1 MFITDLSIR
10 RPTVSWVMSLILI
23 IFGLFVFWKLPVRE
37 LPNGIQ
43 PPVVQVQV
51 DYKSAA
57 ASIVDQ
63 EVTQVLEDVI
73 GGAEGIKN
81 IDSKSENGRSTINV
95 EFDTS
100 IDLDNA
106 ANDIRERVARV
117 VDNLPSESDPP
128 QILKRAA
135 GFTTTMWLSLS
146 SSTWSDLELGDY
158 AERFLVDQFSS
169 VKNVGR
175 IRVGGLREL
184 SIRVWVD
191 PIKLAANDLTI
202 KEVESAMRGENI
214 SLPAGTLEADNIDL
228 TLNLDKSYNDINSIK
243 QLPIK
248 KKNNKVILLS
258 DVANV
263 EFGPVSEKTLFKAQ
277 TKDQINLKTVG
288 IGIYA
293 RSGASTVELSN
304 EIKKKIIEVKKSL
317 PEELDLR
324 VSFNRANYVEAAI
337 EEVYKTLFIAFILV
351 VLIIYLFLG
360 NLKAVIVP
368 AIALPV
374 SLIASFLGLYI
385 FGLSINIFVLLSFI
399 LAIGIITDDS
409 VIMTDAIY
417 RRIEN
422 GENSLVAAYKGSKQI
437 SFAIIAT
444 TLILVAVFLPLI
456 FIKGISGT
464 LFRETAIALSFSIVV
479 SSFVALTLSPML
491 ASKFLNKKTSKKF
504 IIRKFENIFSN
515 FANFY
520 KETLGTVIYKTRTVG
535 IFIIFIIIASIL
547 LFNFSKKELLPM
559 EDRGAYLIIG
569 ATDEGSSFEY
579 TQEQAQ
585 KVEARLLPLL
595 QAEDSPYSRF
605 IMRVPGFGSSA
616 NSYNSFIIIAL
627 LDDWKNRKKGQQI
640 VLREAIGKIVTLPQ
654 ALAFPISPQSIRVSS
669 YNKPVQMVIYG
680 STYEELEEIQK
691 KIIRKLRSNKN
702 LSRIDSDYNRNKPE
716 VKLIINKNKAKDL
729 GVSTKAIGETLET
742 LYGGKKITTFNK
754 LGKEYPIIV
763 QQYLSDR
770 RNKEGVSKIFVRS
783 ETNSKLISLANLV
796 SFKEEGSAK
805 QLARYNR
812 QRAVTISA
820 NINEGY
826 TLTEAIKFFEEV
838 MSSEAPKNQI
848 TWKGKSEEIKETS
861 NELFI
866 IFALALLTAYLV
878 MAATFNSF
886 IHPFIIVLTVP
897 LAIFGGLVFILFLNS
912 SVNIF
917 SQIALIILIGISTKN
932 SILIVDFANQIRT
945 TGKNIDTAVKEAC
958 AVRFRPIIM
967 TSLSTMIAMMPLVIG
982 NIGPGA
988 GEGSRLAVGSTILGG
1003 MIISTFFTLYVTPS
1017 MYLALAKNTK
1027 RIDVI
1032 DIELKK
1038 NYLKN
1043 NIFIFI

>member
-1 MFITDLSIR
+1 MFISELSIK

-43 PPVVQVQV
+43 PPVVQIQV
-51 DYKSAA
+51 DYKSAS

-63 EVTQVLEDVI
+63 EVTQVVEDVI

-81 IDSKSENGRSTINV
+81 IDSKSENGRSTINI

-100 IDLDNA
+100 INLDNA

-117 VDNLPSESDPP
+117 VDNLPTESDPP

-146 SSTWSDLELGDY
+146 SSTWNDLELGDY
-158 AERFLVDQFSS
+158 AERYLVDQFSS

-184 SIRVWVD
+184 SIRVWID

-202 KEVESAMRGENI
+202 QEVEIALRGENV

-228 TLNLDKSYNDINSIK
+228 TLNLDKSYNDIKTIK
-243 QLPIK
+243 QLPVK
-248 KKNNKVILLS
+248 KTKNKVILLS
-258 DVANV
+258 DIANI

-293 RSGASTVELSN
+293 RSGASTVELSKD
-304 EIKKKIIEVKKSL
+304 IKKKLSEIKKSL
-317 PEELDLR
+317 PSELDLR

-337 EEVYKTLFIAFILV
+337 EEVYKTLLIAFVLV

-422 GENSLVAAYKGSKQI
+422 GESPLIAAYKGSKQI

-456 FIKGISGT
+456 FIEGISGT
-464 LFRETAIALSFSIVV
+464 LFRETAIALSFSIII

-491 ASKFLNKKTSKKF
+491 ASKFLEKKNDKKTFVKKF
-504 IIRKFENIFSN
+504 QKIFLS
-515 FANFY
+515 FSYFY
-520 KETLGTVIYKTRTVG
+520 KETLNITVKKTK
-535 IFIIFIIIASIL
+535 IISFFIIFIIIASTL

-579 TQEQAQ
+579 TQQQAQ
-585 KVEARLLPLL
+585 KVEERLIPLL
-595 QAEDSPYSRF
+595 QKEDSPYSRF

-627 LDDWKNRKKGQQI
+627 LDDWKNRKKGQQT
-640 VLREAIGKIVTLPQ
+640 VLREAIGKIVSLPQ
-654 ALAFPISPQSIRVSS
+654 AVAFPISPQSIRVSN

-680 STYEELEEIQK
+680 NTYEELEEIQK
-691 KIIRKLRSNKN
+691 QIIKELRLNKN
-702 LSRIDSDYNRNKPE
+702 LSRIGSDYNRNKPE
-716 VKLIINKNKAKDL
+716 MKLIINKNKAKDL
-729 GVSTKAIGETLET
+729 GISTKTIGETLET
-742 LYGGKKITTFNK
+742 LYGGKRITSFNK

-770 RNKEGVSKIFVRS
+770 RNKDGISKIFVRS
-783 ETNSKLISLANLV
+783 ETNKKLISLANLV

-805 QLARYNR
+805 ELSRYNR

-820 NINEGY
+820 NINENY
-826 TLTEAIKFFEEV
+826 TLTEAIKYFESV
-838 MSSEAPKNQI
+838 MLDIAPEKQI

-866 IFALALLTAYLV
+866 IFILALLTAYLV

-886 IHPFIIVLTVP
+886 IHPFVIILTVP

-932 SILIVDFANQIRT
+932 SILIVDYANQIRA
-945 TGKNIDTAVKEAC
+945 TGKDIETAVKEAC

-1017 MYLALAKNTK
+1017 MYFALAKNTK
-1027 RIDVI
+1027 RIDVV
-1032 DIELKK
+1032 DLELRKELSKK
-1038 NYLKN
+1038 
-1043 NIFIFI
+1043 

>member
-491 ASKFLNKKTSKKF
+491 ASKFLNKRTSKKF
-504 IIRKFENIFSN
+504 IIRKFENFFLN

-535 IFIIFIIIASIL
+535 IFIILIIIASIL

-627 LDDWKNRKKGQQI
+627 LDDWKNRKKGQQV

-716 VKLIINKNKAKDL
+716 VKLLINKNKAKDL

-1038 NYLKN
+1038 ELSKK
-1043 NIFIFI
+1043 

>member
-1 MFITDLSIR
+1 MLITELSIR
-10 RPTVSWVMSLILI
+10 RPVVSWVMSLILI
-23 IFGLFVFWKLPVRE
+23 VFGLFVFWKLPVRE
-37 LPNGIQ
+37 LPSGLQ

-51 DYKSAA
+51 NYASASA
-57 ASIVDQ
+57 PIIDQ

-81 IDSKSENGRSTINV
+81 IDSKSSNGRSTIKV

-128 QILKRAA
+128 QILKQAA
-135 GFTTTMWLSLS
+135 GFTTTMWLALS

-158 AERFLVDQFSS
+158 AERYLVDTFSS

-175 IRVGGLREL
+175 ILVGGLREL

-191 PIKLAANDLTI
+191 PIKLAANDLTVQ
-202 KEVESAMRGENI
+202 EVERALRGENI
-214 SLPAGTLEADNIDL
+214 RLPAGTLEANNIDL
-228 TLNLDKSYNDINSIK
+228 TLNLDKSYNSIETIK

-248 KKNNKVILLS
+248 KTNKKVVVLS
-258 DVANV
+258 DVANI

-277 TKDQINLKTVG
+277 RKDQLNLKTVG

-293 RSGASTVELSN
+293 RSGASTVELSK
-304 EIKKKIIEVKKSL
+304 EIKKKITEVNKSL
-317 PEELDLR
+317 PEGLKIEIA
-324 VSFNRANYVEAAI
+324 FNRATYIGAAI
-337 EEVYKTLFIAFILV
+337 NEVYKTLIIAFVLV
-351 VLIIYLFLG
+351 VIIIYLFLG

-374 SLIASFLGLYI
+374 SLIASFLGIYI

-422 GENSLVAAYKGSKQI
+422 GENPLVAAYKGSRQI
-437 SFAIIAT
+437 TFAIIAT
-444 TLILVAVFLPLI
+444 TLILIAVFLPLI
-456 FIKGISGT
+456 FIEGISGT

-491 ASKFLNKKTSKKF
+491 ASKFLNKKNNKNF
-504 IIRKFENIFSN
+504 VIRKFEKFFLGFSK
-515 FANFY
+515 FY
-520 KETLGTVIYKTRTVG
+520 QETLEVLVKKTKTISV
-535 IFIIFIIIASIL
+535 FIIFIIIASVL

-559 EDRGAYLIIG
+559 EDRGAYLVIG
-569 ATDEGSSFEY
+569 FTDEGSSFEY
-579 TQEQAQ
+579 TQEKAQ
-585 KVEARLLPLL
+585 VIEKRLIPLL
-595 QAEDSPYSRF
+595 QAENSPYSRF

-616 NSYNSFIIIAL
+616 TSYNSFIIIAL
-627 LDDWKNRKKGQQI
+627 LDHWKNRKQDSQT
-640 VLREAIGKIVTLPQ
+640 VMRQAIGKIVTVPQ
-654 ALAFPISPQSIRVSS
+654 AVAFPISPQSIRVSS

-680 STYEELEEIQK
+680 STYEELESIQNEV
-691 KIIRKLRSNKN
+691 IGKLRRNRN
-702 LSRIDSDYNRNKPE
+702 LSRIESDYSRNKPE

-729 GVSTKAIGETLET
+729 GVSTETVGKSLET
-742 LYGGKKITTFNK
+742 LYGGKRVTTFNK
-754 LGKEYPIIV
+754 LGKEYPIIL

-770 RNKEGVSKIFVRS
+770 RNKEGISKIFVRS
-783 ETNSKLISLANLV
+783 DTTGKLISLSNLV
-796 SFKEEGSAK
+796 NFKEEGTAK
-805 QLARYNR
+805 ELSRYNR
-812 QRAVTISA
+812 QRAVTISS
-820 NINEGY
+820 NISENY
-826 TLTEAIKFFEEV
+826 TLSEAIKYLENIMAEV
-838 MSSEAPKNQI
+838 SPKSQI

-886 IHPFIIVLTVP
+886 IHPFIIILTVP

-912 SVNIF
+912 SINIF
-917 SQIALIILIGISTKN
+917 SQIALVILIGISTKN
-932 SILIVDFANQIRT
+932 SILIVDYANQIRT
-945 TGKNIDTAVKEAC
+945 TGKNIETAVKEAC
-958 AVRFRPIIM
+958 SIRFRPIIM

-988 GEGSRLAVGSTILGG
+988 GEGSRLAVGATILGG
-1003 MIISTFFTLYVTPS
+1003 MIISTFFTLYVTPT
-1017 MYLALAKNTK
+1017 MYLSLAKNTK
-1027 RIDVI
+1027 RIDAV

-1038 NYLKN
+1038 QLR
-1043 NIFIFI
+1043 

>member
-1 MFITDLSIR
+1 
-10 RPTVSWVMSLILI
+10 MSLILI
-23 IFGLFVFWKLPVRE
+23 VFGLFVFWKLPVRE

-51 DYKSAA
+51 NYKSAS

-63 EVTQVLEDVI
+63 EVTQVVEDVI

-117 VDNLPSESDPP
+117 VDNLPTESDPP

-158 AERFLVDQFSS
+158 AERYLVDQFSS
-169 VKNVGR
+169 IKNVGR
-175 IRVGGLREL
+175 ILVGGLREL

-202 KEVESAMRGENI
+202 KEVELAMRGENI

-248 KKNNKVILLS
+248 KTGNKVILLS
-258 DVANV
+258 DVANI
-263 EFGPVSEKTLFKAQ
+263 EFGPVSEKTLFKSQ

-293 RSGASTVELSN
+293 RSGASTVELSDD
-304 EIKKKIIEVKKSL
+304 IKKKIIEVKKSL

-324 VSFNRANYVEAAI
+324 ISFNRANYVEAAI
-337 EEVYKTLFIAFILV
+337 EEVYKTLLIAFILV

-368 AIALPV
+368 AVALPV

-422 GENSLVAAYKGSKQI
+422 GETPLVAAYKGSKQI

-456 FIKGISGT
+456 FIEGISGT

-491 ASKFLNKKTSKKF
+491 ASKFLNKKTSKKIF
-504 IIRKFENIFSN
+504 LQKFEKVFLNFS
-515 FANFY
+515 NFY
-520 KETLGTVIYKTRTVG
+520 KETLEVIVYKTKTIS
-535 IFIIFIIIASIL
+535 IFIILIIISSVL
-547 LFNFSKKELLPM
+547 LFSFSKKELLPQ

-569 ATDEGSSFEY
+569 STDEGSSFEY

-585 KVEARLLPLL
+585 KVEGRLIPLL

-627 LDDWKNRKKGQQI
+627 LDDWKNRKKGQQVI
-640 VLREAIGKIVTLPQ
+640 LREAIGKIVSLPQ
-654 ALAFPISPQSIRVSS
+654 ALAFPISPQSIRVSN
-669 YNKPVQMVIYG
+669 YNKPVQMVVYG
-680 STYEELEEIQK
+680 STYEELEEIQTK
-691 KIIRKLRSNKN
+691 VIRKLRSNKN
-702 LSRIDSDYNRNKPE
+702 LSRLESDYNRNKPE
-716 VKLIINKNKAKDL
+716 VKLLINKNKAKDL
-729 GVSTKAIGETLET
+729 GVSTRSIGETLET
-742 LYGGKKITTFNK
+742 LYGGKRITTFNR

-770 RNKEGVSKIFVRS
+770 RNKEGISKIFVRS
-783 ETNSKLISLANLV
+783 ETNGKLISLANLV
-796 SFKEEGSAK
+796 SFKEEGTAK
-805 QLARYNR
+805 ELSRYNR
-812 QRAVTISA
+812 QRAITISA
-820 NINEGY
+820 NISENY
-826 TLTEAIKFFEEV
+826 TLIEAINFFESV
-838 MSSEAPKNQI
+838 MADIAPENQI

-866 IFALALLTAYLV
+866 IFALALLTSYLV

-886 IHPFIIVLTVP
+886 IHPFIIFLTVP

-932 SILIVDFANQIRT
+932 SILIVDYANQIRT
-945 TGKNIDTAVKEAC
+945 TGKNIETAVKEAC
-958 AVRFRPIIM
+958 SVRFRPIIM
-967 TSLSTMIAMMPLVIG
+967 TSLSTMIAMMPLIIG
-982 NIGPGA
+982 SIGPGA
-988 GEGSRLAVGSTILGG
+988 GEGSRLAVGSTIFGG

-1027 RIDVI
+1027 RIDII
-1032 DIELKK
+1032 DLELKRELFK
-1038 NYLKN
+1038 K
-1043 NIFIFI
+1043 

>member
-1 MFITDLSIR
+1 MFITELSIK

-23 IFGLFVFWKLPVRE
+23 VFGLFVFWKLPVRE

-51 DYKSAA
+51 NYKSAS

-63 EVTQVLEDVI
+63 EVTQVVEDVI

-158 AERFLVDQFSS
+158 AERYLVDQFSS
-169 VKNVGR
+169 IKNVGR
-175 IRVGGLREL
+175 ILVGGLREL

-202 KEVESAMRGENI
+202 KEVELAMRGENI

-248 KKNNKVILLS
+248 KTGNKVILLS
-258 DVANV
+258 DVANI
-263 EFGPVSEKTLFKAQ
+263 EFGPVSEKTLFKSQ

-293 RSGASTVELSN
+293 RSGASTVELSDD
-304 EIKKKIIEVKKSL
+304 IKKKIIEVKKSL

-324 VSFNRANYVEAAI
+324 ISFNRANYVEAAI
-337 EEVYKTLFIAFILV
+337 EEVYKTLLIAFILV

-368 AIALPV
+368 AVALPV

-422 GENSLVAAYKGSKQI
+422 GETPLVAAYKGSKQI

-456 FIKGISGT
+456 FIEGISGT

-491 ASKFLNKKTSKKF
+491 ASKFLNKKTSKKIF
-504 IIRKFENIFSN
+504 LQKFEKVFLNFS
-515 FANFY
+515 NFY
-520 KETLGTVIYKTRTVG
+520 KETLEVIVYKTKTIS
-535 IFIIFIIIASIL
+535 IFIILIIISSVL
-547 LFNFSKKELLPM
+547 LFSFSKKELLPQ

-569 ATDEGSSFEY
+569 STDEGSSFEY

-585 KVEARLLPLL
+585 KVEGRLIPLL

-627 LDDWKNRKKGQQI
+627 LDDWKNRKKGQQVI
-640 VLREAIGKIVTLPQ
+640 LREAIGKIVSLPQ
-654 ALAFPISPQSIRVSS
+654 ALAFPISPQSIRVSN
-669 YNKPVQMVIYG
+669 YNKPVQMVVYG
-680 STYEELEEIQK
+680 STYEELEEIQTK
-691 KIIRKLRSNKN
+691 VIRKLRSNKN
-702 LSRIDSDYNRNKPE
+702 LSRLESDYNRNKPE
-716 VKLIINKNKAKDL
+716 VKLLINKNKAKDL
-729 GVSTKAIGETLET
+729 GVSTRSIGETLET
-742 LYGGKKITTFNK
+742 LYGGKRITTFNR

-770 RNKEGVSKIFVRS
+770 RNKEGISKIFVRS
-783 ETNSKLISLANLV
+783 ETNRKLISLANLV
-796 SFKEEGSAK
+796 SFKEEGTAK
-805 QLARYNR
+805 ELSRYNR
-812 QRAVTISA
+812 QRAITISA
-820 NINEGY
+820 NISESY
-826 TLTEAIKFFEEV
+826 TLIEAINFFESV
-838 MSSEAPKNQI
+838 MADIAPENQI

-866 IFALALLTAYLV
+866 IFALALLTSYLV

-886 IHPFIIVLTVP
+886 IHPFIIFLTVP

-932 SILIVDFANQIRT
+932 SILIVDYANQIRT
-945 TGKNIDTAVKEAC
+945 TGKNIETAVKEAC
-958 AVRFRPIIM
+958 SVRFRPIIM
-967 TSLSTMIAMMPLVIG
+967 TSLSTMIAMMPLIIG
-982 NIGPGA
+982 SIGPGA
-988 GEGSRLAVGSTILGG
+988 GEGSRLAVGSTIFGG

-1027 RIDVI
+1027 RIDII
-1032 DIELKK
+1032 DLELKRELFK
-1038 NYLKN
+1038 K
-1043 NIFIFI
+1043 